1 MISTMAKTDRPPVR
15 NNLFRMA
22 FILYLFS
29 LQHSYYFGMSTFLRS
44 DPPSERI
51 VERRFNQGFIAMI
64 DLLAIRLAYPDL
76 KIDVRTDSKLDQ
88 TGSGSAK
95 ILLVFDSETVIP
107 YDDGR
112 IKTFHQKLNDPDIQ
126 DMMVQL
132 YPDDPFPR
140 FQVDPGRFRNQSFF
154 FALYGS
160 SRRKIH
166 ADCQSISLLG
176 QSLLLHKKLTSVFKS
191 LSAAITW
198 LVKRKP
204 KLRPFIIPPGGG
216 FNWRLISGTTR
227 LSPHSY
233 GIAIDL
239 NTERGGYWKWDQ
251 KRFGGNR
258 SQYRNRL
265 MKLRNHYPSEIVKL
279 FEKHQF
285 IWGGKWYHYDLM
297 HFEYRPELFI
307 KRKLLHL
314 FNAIEIMS
322 PVLLSGCAVNII
334 F

>member
-1 MISTMAKTDRPPVR
+1 MKSSCSGKP
-15 NNLFRMA
+15 
-22 FILYLFS
+22 
-29 LQHSYYFGMSTFLRS
+29 
-44 DPPSERI
+44 
-51 VERRFNQGFIAMI
+51 
-64 DLLAIRLAYPDL
+64 
-76 KIDVRTDSKLDQ
+76 
-88 TGSGSAK
+88 GS
-95 ILLVFDSETVIP
+95 
-107 YDDGR
+107 
-112 IKTFHQKLNDPDIQ
+112 
-126 DMMVQL
+126 
-132 YPDDPFPR
+132 
-140 FQVDPGRFRNQSFF
+140 
-154 FALYGS
+154 
-160 SRRKIH
+160 
-166 ADCQSISLLG
+166 
-176 QSLLLHKKLTSVFKS
+176 LLHKKLTSVFKS